1 MLRSVN
7 KFLNCYLRKCIEIG
21 LEIFG
26 LTEIASI
33 LRLGQVL
40 TNENQ
45 KTLPPLNKILI
56 ANTLEENEQV
66 FISRLFL
73 VFFCTCFPCCD
84 LGQGLLIC
92 AEGNQNLAGIFQSWS
107 GNPKIKKIKRQSI
120 YYFVLNSKYTVHCML
135 KELTEKATQIKTK
148 INHLEKLKKKF
159 GRKFKRLKK
168 N

>member
-40 TNENQ
+40 TIENQ
-45 KTLPPLNKILI
+45 KTLPPLEKILI
-56 ANTLEENEQV
+56 ANTLEEHEQV

-73 VFFCTCFPCCD
+73 VFLCTCCPCCD
-84 LGQGLLIC
+84 LDQGLLIC
-92 AEGNQNLAGIFQSWS
+92 AEGNQNQAGIFQSWS
-107 GNPKIKKIKRQSI
+107 GNPKIKIKRQSI
-120 YYFVLNSKYTVHCML
+120 YYFVLNFKYTAHSIPN
-135 KELTEKATQIKTK
+135 K
-148 INHLEKLKKKF
+148 
-159 GRKFKRLKK
+159 
-168 N
+168 